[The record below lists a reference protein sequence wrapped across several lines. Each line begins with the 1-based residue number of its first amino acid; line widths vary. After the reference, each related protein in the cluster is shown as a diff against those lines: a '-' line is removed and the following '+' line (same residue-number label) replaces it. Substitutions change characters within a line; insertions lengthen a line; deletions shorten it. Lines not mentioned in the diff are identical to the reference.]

1 MESPRSR
8 PEEHAVDHEKPFER
22 VVVCCTSIPPDQRT
36 EIEKKAQDLGGVHK
50 YDLTP
55 DVTHLIVGQY
65 DTPKYRHVAKDRPD
79 IKAMDARWIDAVADL
94 WKDAAEIDF
103 AALEKEWQLKP
114 LETSGPDPGEE
125 ERIKLLCCM
134 TGFEDPDERHRIIEK
149 INQNGGI
156 YTGDLT
162 KRVTHLIVCKP
173 EGKKYKAARNWNI
186 RTVSLA
192 WLDHSVERGMI
203 LDEQY
208 FDPALAPE
216 EQGRGAWNRHFERS
230 ATLKRT
236 RSTTEPGSRKLRKT
250 ASMKLSS
257 QRDNLWGDILGSKT
271 SAEPNTDAGRDAT
284 DRVEVAD
291 SMADLGAVK
300 QPSAGIFTGCTVF
313 MAGFESWKA
322 DVLARTIASLG
333 GTICDTLE
341 QLLQARGPSAF
352 QRFLV
357 VPQSSQPDTHPQLP
371 PDVYI
376 DIVTEF
382 FVEKC
387 LHNKTLCQPNEHVL
401 GRPFARFPIAGFE
414 DLAICTAGFTGIDLL
429 HVEKCTTQMGAKY
442 ASRLNEA
449 TSVLVCRS
457 ARETRPEKLKFAREN
472 KIPVVTADW
481 LWSCV
486 STGFNVPVKDFLCAG
501 LGQSETLTAKLRNK
515 EEKRTVMQ
523 RTISAPPPRRSSSLS
538 RQPSRGALPD
548 GDAFAEEPSVR
559 DAGATKGTE
568 PFHTA
573 KTHQKDSF
581 GSGAVPAPLSA
592 LSTNALNTSPSPPKT
607 APPPQAKPPS
617 TAGDGFSNTNKA
629 EIPTPD
635 ENTPDENEPES
646 TTRNPPR
653 EPAEIHTEEDPESG
667 PDQDSEPTADPL
679 AQKRTREAA
688 TAAERAAIGSRI
700 VSLVNTRSHASEDPS
715 PEGDDGS
722 RPAGVGARRKRGIF
736 GRATSNV
743 SAASSA
749 SLGGGGGDRPTGAAQ
764 EDAPP
769 AATQIRYEDPE
780 AAQCKAELM
789 RRMLEEPGAVS
800 ATSTASKRAT
810 RKRPL

>member
-1 MESPRSR
+1 MASPRSR
-8 PEEHAVDHEKPFER
+8 PAENAVDHEKPFEQ

-79 IKAMDARWIDAVADL
+79 IKAMDARWIDAVAEL
-94 WKDAAEIDF
+94 WKNAAEIDF

-114 LETSGPDPGEE
+114 LETSGPEPGEE

-149 INQNGGI
+149 INENGGV

-173 EGKKYKAARNWNI
+173 EGKKYRAARNWNI

-192 WLDHSVERGMI
+192 WLDQSVERGMI

-208 FDPALAPE
+208 FDPVLSPE
-216 EQGRGAWNRHFERS
+216 EQGRGAWNRNAQRPS
-230 ATLKRT
+230 TLKRS
-236 RSTTEPGSRKLRKT
+236 RSTAEPGSRKLRKT

-271 SAEPNTDAGRDAT
+271 SLEPNTDAGRDAA

-291 SMADLGAVK
+291 SMADLAAK
-300 QPSAGIFTGCTVF
+300 QPPAGIFTGCTVF
-313 MAGFESWKA
+313 MDGFETWKA
-322 DVLARTIASLG
+322 DVLTHTIASLG
-333 GTICDTLE
+333 GTICDTVE
-341 QLLQARGPSAF
+341 QLVNARGPSAF

-357 VPQSSQPDTHPQLP
+357 VPQSSQPETHPQLP
-371 PDVYI
+371 SDAYI

-401 GRPFARFPIAGFE
+401 GRPFARFPIADFE

-429 HVEKCTTQMGAKY
+429 HVEKCTTQMGGKY

-457 ARETRPEKLKFAREN
+457 VRETRPEKLRFARDN
-472 KIPVVTADW
+472 KIPVVSADW

-486 STGFNVPVKDFLCAG
+486 ESGFNVPVTDFLCSG
-501 LGQSETLTAKLRNK
+501 LGQSDALTPKLRTK
-515 EEKRTVMQ
+515 DDKRAAMQ
-523 RTISAPPPRRSSSLS
+523 RTISAPPPRSSKSLA
-538 RQPSRGALPD
+538 RQPSRGALVD
-548 GDAFAEEPSVR
+548 GDAFTQEPSAR
-559 DAGATKGTE
+559 EAGATRGTDGSTH
-568 PFHTA
+568 FHTA
-573 KTHQKDSF
+573 KTHLKDSF
-581 GSGAVPAPLSA
+581 GSGAFPAPLSDI
-592 LSTNALNTSPSPPKT
+592 STNALNRSPSPPKT
-607 APPPQAKPPS
+607 APPPPTKAPN
-617 TAGDGFSNTNKA
+617 TAGDGFTKSIDLPPPNENDPEPTAKP
-629 EIPTPD
+629 PTP
-635 ENTPDENEPES
+635 EA
-646 TTRNPPR
+646 
-653 EPAEIHTEEDPESG
+653 AEVHTEEDPDEDPQDTPEV
-667 PDQDSEPTADPL
+667 PDPA
-679 AQKRTREAA
+679 AQKRNREAE
-688 TAAERAAIGSRI
+688 TAAERAAISSRI
-700 VSLVNTRSHASEDPS
+700 ASLVNTRSHASEEPTG
-715 PEGDDGS
+715 PEGSDDK
-722 RPAGVGARRKRGIF
+722 PPARRKRGIF

-749 SLGGGGGDRPTGAAQ
+749 SLESGRPGGRQQAQ
-764 EDAPP
+764 EDAAQPP
-769 AATQIRYEDPE
+769 PATQIRYEDPE

-789 RRMLEEPGAVS
+789 RRMLGEEGQPVAKRVVR
-800 ATSTASKRAT
+800 KRA
-810 RKRPL
+810 L